1 MKTENRLHF
10 VVLGLLCLM
19 PALFFWVVNGMQ
31 VEIPFRPAELLF
43 GGAPKLDL
51 FFSAILFPLIGVAMG
66 WLSVHDN
73 HRHVMGW
80 VIILIGLVEFSAG
93 VFAAV
98 TWQSL

>member
-31 VEIPFRPAELLF
+31 VELPFRPAELLF
-43 GGAPKLDL
+43 GGAPQLEL
-51 FFSAILFPLIGVAMG
+51 YCCGIIFPLIGIVMG
-66 WLSVHDN
+66 WLALRH

-80 VIILIGLVEFSAG
+80 VVMLIGLFELAAG
-93 VFAAV
+93 IFAAV
-98 TWQSL
+98 S